1 MSSGTITY
9 ITRPPVV
16 HQHTC
21 RAVPL
26 SSSSGTHH
34 SWAYCLS
41 AGLTPAVF
49 GTDWKGA
56 SSARGQAPQDPAGC
70 CSKCLPSPK
79 SSAEV
84 LSIRVWK
91 QRLLLQNPPHHKLPL
106 SLSVP
111 LPVRIIFPVQ
121 LLFFT
126 PACSFSLNNVSCC
139 KFGGK
144 QRILGGTFSAGY
156 CTRVTGNSCF
166 CPRFR

>member
-1 MSSGTITY
+1 MSSVFQS
-9 ITRPPVV
+9 RDEFWNNHLHHSASSSPPT
-16 HQHTC
+16 H
-21 RAVPL
+21 L
-26 SSSSGTHH
+26 SCCPSFSSSGTHH

-126 PACSFSLNNVSCC
+126 PACSFSLESRKITSVKVCVWYCC
-139 KFGGK
+139 
-144 QRILGGTFSAGY
+144 T
-156 CTRVTGNSCF
+156 
-166 CPRFR
+166 